1 MGQTGSE
8 TLVSPFAPPAPY
20 LPEFLTPLQVP
31 EEVANKL
38 KNNIPVVPEIFDSVS
53 VLHADILNFTI
64 LSSNHSGIR
73 TVPEWALK
81 YSCIPELGLEEG
93 VH

>member
-8 TLVSPFAPPAPY
+8 TLVSPFAPPALAPY
-20 LPEFLTPLQVP
+20 LPECLTPLQVP

-73 TVPEWALK
+73 TVPE
-81 YSCIPELGLEEG
+81 
-93 VH
+93 